1 MPLIVHAWPAWVLG
15 GALSLVWAAIGLGAQ
30 ALFPRRW
37 RERATATD
45 HRVALASL
53 AVIVTV
59 NVLLLAVSALSVR
72 DAFSAAEQAV
82 EREATAMAQLAR
94 SLAVYGTPE
103 SRLARERLRGYGR
116 SVIGKEWIAMQ
127 RDQASLPTLDAF
139 DDLYRTLGD
148 LHPAAAS
155 EAALLAQI
163 WTQANELLSQRRAR
177 LMAARDQA
185 PTTLWAV
192 LLASSLLTLAP
203 VAALPVSAGSRGA
216 IAVLALVPGLVLPV
230 VVAMD
235 RPFLGA
241 GRVSATPIENALAHM
256 QRWDTRW
263 IADAPSSSS
272 SSSSP
277 SRPGAVPLR

>member
-15 GALSLVWAAIGLGAQ
+15 GALVLAWMAIGLGAQ

-155 EAALLAQI
+155 EGALLAQI

-177 LMAARDQA
+177 LMAAHGQVPA
-185 PTTLWAV
+185 TLWAV

-203 VAALPVSAGSRGA
+203 VAALPVSACSRGA
-216 IAVLALVPGLVLPV
+216 IVVLALVPGLVLPV

-241 GRVSATPIENALAHM
+241 GRVSAAPIENALAHM

>member
-15 GALSLVWAAIGLGAQ
+15 GALALAWAAIGLGAQ

-53 AVIVTV
+53 GVIVTV
-59 NVLLLAVSALSVR
+59 NALLLAVSAVSVR
-72 DAFSAAEQAV
+72 GAFSAAEQAV

-185 PTTLWAV
+185 PATLWAV

-216 IAVLALVPGLVLPV
+216 IVVLALVPGLVLPV

-256 QRWDTRW
+256 QRWDARW
-263 IADAPSSSS
+263 SADAPSSS

-277 SRPGAVPLR
+277 SRPGAAPLR

>member
-15 GALSLVWAAIGLGAQ
+15 GALVLAWMAIGLGAQ

-53 AVIVTV
+53 GVIATV
-59 NVLLLAVSALSVR
+59 NALLLAVSAVSVR
-72 DAFSAAEQAV
+72 DAFAAEQAV

-155 EAALLAQI
+155 EGALLAQI

-177 LMAARDQA
+177 LLAARGQVPA
-185 PTTLWAV
+185 TLWAV

-216 IAVLALVPGLVLPV
+216 IVVLALVPGLVLPV

-241 GRVSATPIENALAHM
+241 GRVSAAPIENALAHM

-272 SSSSP
+272 SP
-277 SRPGAVPLR
+277 SRPGAAPLR

>member
-15 GALSLVWAAIGLGAQ
+15 GALVLAWMAIGLGAQ